1 MKVVFLP
8 FSNGSHDESAKSGA
22 ADRDPGGEGS
32 LLLEVHGHAHDGRQV
47 NQPEAQPWNF
57 ILLFGKKKWI
67 FYILLSLRGDS

>member
-8 FSNGSHDESAKSGA
+8 FSNGSHDESAESGA

-47 NQPEAQPWNF
+47 NQPEAQP
-57 ILLFGKKKWI
+57 
-67 FYILLSLRGDS
+67 